1 MDYPC
6 GTKNGTLNGSV
17 RMNKLFIILLLLS
30 GLWATHIA
38 HSLVQTF
45 PEFLS
50 GDGVTTFEARERGR
64 EEVVSCA
71 AFFVCVLTSCVTTQ
85 KRLRM

>member
-17 RMNKLFIILLLLS
+17 CINKLFIIVLLS
-30 GLWATHIA
+30 GLWATHIT

-50 GDGVTTFEARERGR
+50 GDGVTIFEGGSQAER
-64 EEVVSCA
+64 
-71 AFFVCVLTSCVTTQ
+71 
-85 KRLRM
+85 